1 MANVIELESS
11 YILKENYNDILIKI
25 KELDF
30 KFYEHILE
38 EDTYY
43 TDKEETFIKNRVCLR
58 TRTTNNEKL
67 ELTYKPK
74 TDNSTEKY
82 GKKEI
87 NISLNVDDYDDV
99 KYMINELG
107 YIEYVSF
114 IKDRTI
120 YTKLIDGFIHNIM
133 IDSIENVGNYIEF
146 EILANTEDEKEK
158 LKASLEKFI
167 QEFNCKN
174 LQEKLLPY
182 RDIVKQNLT
191 K

>member
-25 KELDF
+25 KKLDF

-58 TRTTNNEKL
+58 TRKTNNEKL

-133 IDSIENVGNYIEF
+133 IDNIENVGNYIEF

-174 LQEKLLPY
+174 LEEKTLPY

>member
-58 TRTTNNEKL
+58 TRKTNNEKL

-133 IDSIENVGNYIEF
+133 IDNIENVGNYIEF

-174 LQEKLLPY
+174 LQEQLLPY

>member
-58 TRTTNNEKL
+58 TRKTNNEKL

-133 IDSIENVGNYIEF
+133 IDNIENVGNYIEF